1 MYTDRLE
8 VNESYPNTQSCYLDG
23 RYFNLVLSEY
33 SGLLTN
39 PMIVTIRKHKNE
51 EKIYI
56 NMAQSNVDTSKVG
69 LLKLIIDLPDHKHTN
84 LLLLDYQNKRAYRFE
99 PLGHEGPYFQKIN
112 ELVEEYLDFFLNMDL
127 EVINVPIEEAL
138 DTKNPKCKMSGF
150 CNAYVI
156 MYAYAFLRSKP
167 FDPDNILKFAQKVEE
182 VYGPLTEGREEIEYG
197 DGHHNY
203 HGYNRGYGVGGG
215 YGGYGGG
222 YGGYNRGYGGGYG
235 GYGAGG
241 GYGGYGAGG
250 ALLGGLLLG
259 SALGAT
265 ANQNPSYPPPY
276 GYYQPGYGYQPGYY

>member
-1 MYTDRLE
+1 MERLDSYVLSKNTDK
-8 VNESYPNTQSCYLDG
+8 CYLDG

-39 PMIVTIRKHKNE
+39 PMIITIRKRAE

-127 EVINVPIEEAL
+127 EVINVPIDEAL
-138 DTKNPKCKMSGF
+138 DVKNPKCKMSGF

-167 FDPDNILKFAQKVEE
+167 FDPYNILKFAQKVEE
-182 VYGPLTEGREEIEYG
+182 VYGPLTEGREQIEYG
-197 DGHHNY
+197 YDRGHG
-203 HGYNRGYGVGGG
+203 GYNR
-215 YGGYGGG
+215 G
-222 YGGYNRGYGGGYG
+222 YGGYNRGYGG
-235 GYGAGG
+235 YGAG
-241 GYGGYGAGG
+241 YGTGG

-259 SALGAT
+259 SALGA
-265 ANQNPSYPPPY
+265 AINQNPSYPPAYGYYPPPY
-276 GYYQPGYGYQPGYY
+276 GYYQPGYYPPYY